1 MEIDYAEKIAEEIW
15 DLDVTPWTKH
25 WVPIFQKFSQ
35 ELIRNAQLSPGQ
47 LILDVGTGTGI
58 AAFVAAK
65 RSEHGV
71 VIGIDRSPKMISAAR
86 ANSKKNKLR
95 NVFFI
100 EMNGD
105 HMLFPDRLFARVLS
119 NCGISPGTFPQTS
132 RDIFRVL
139 REDGLLVLNDWHLID
154 VSPHR
159 TFGEFLRRYRTDHP
173 SRKLARWRKALAM
186 LESVGNQDGD
196 SKRAILRRAGFKRIT
211 ERTKNFQI
219 VLPSTQAYLRMRF
232 ERIALRQ
239 ELLELSPSCR
249 HKLLTELRRSLT
261 TYMHNGQFTFKWK
274 VNFISAAKL

>member
-1 MEIDYAEKIAEEIW
+1 
-15 DLDVTPWTKH
+15 
-25 WVPIFQKFSQ
+25 
-35 ELIRNAQLSPGQ
+35 
-47 LILDVGTGTGI
+47 
-58 AAFVAAK
+58 
-65 RSEHGV
+65 
-71 VIGIDRSPKMISAAR
+71 
-86 ANSKKNKLR
+86 
-95 NVFFI
+95 
-100 EMNGD
+100 
-105 HMLFPDRLFARVLS
+105 MLFPDRLFARVLS